1 MTSLMILSHTL
12 SNSHFHAAQIVPMAV
27 VAALIVGTVLF
38 FGRRALVRK

>member
-12 SNSHFHAAQIVPMAV
+12 SHSHLHAAQIVPMAV

-38 FGRRALVRK
+38 LSRTALVRK